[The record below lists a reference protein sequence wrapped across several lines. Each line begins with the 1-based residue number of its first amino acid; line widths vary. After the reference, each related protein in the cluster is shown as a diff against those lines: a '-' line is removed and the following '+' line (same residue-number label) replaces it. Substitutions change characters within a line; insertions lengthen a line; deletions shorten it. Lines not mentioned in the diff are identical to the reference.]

1 MKQMSINRYVIL
13 DFEMFAVFKTGGKQY
28 KVKSGDILSVEKLV
42 ADLGDKVR
50 FNEVLALGGDKPSIG
65 TPLINGACIEAEIL
79 NQTKGKKVIHF
90 VKRRRKHSSQRKKGH
105 RQDLTI
111 LKVLDI
117 KSDQKINGDS
127 SFEIL
132 GKVSKEQK
140 NITTKAKVVSKEPE
154 KRDIK
159 SKENVSS
166 SSSVKKN
173 QKKSASTNQ
182 KPKKSVDKKT
192 LENKANKEKL
202 DSKSK

>member
-1 MKQMSINRYVIL
+1 
-13 DFEMFAVFKTGGKQY
+13 MFAVFKTGGKQY

-117 KSDQKINGDS
+117 KSDQKINEEI

-132 GKVSKEQK
+132 GKVSKEPK
-140 NITTKAKVVSKEPE
+140 KITTKSKVATKEPE
-154 KRDIK
+154 KNNIK
-159 SKENVSS
+159 SNENVSS
-166 SSSVKKN
+166 SSSDKKN
-173 QKKSASTNQ
+173 QKKSASTTP
-182 KPKKSVDKKT
+182 KPKKTVDKKA
-192 LENKANKEKL
+192 LENNVNKEKL
-202 DSKSK
+202 DNKSK

>member
-1 MKQMSINRYVIL
+1 
-13 DFEMFAVFKTGGKQY
+13 MFAVFKTGGKQY

-79 NQTKGKKVIHF
+79 NQTKGNKVIHF

-117 KSDQKINGDS
+117 KSDQKINEEI

-132 GKVSKEQK
+132 GKVSKEPK
-140 NITTKAKVVSKEPE
+140 KITTKSKVATKDIE
-154 KRDIK
+154 KSNIK
-159 SKENVSS
+159 SNENVSS
-166 SSSVKKN
+166 SSSIKKN
-173 QKKSASTNQ
+173 QKKSTSTTP
-182 KPKKSVDKKT
+182 KPKKTVDKKA
-192 LENKANKEKL
+192 LENNVNKEKL
-202 DSKSK
+202 DNKSK

>member
-1 MKQMSINRYVIL
+1 
-13 DFEMFAVFKTGGKQY
+13 MFAVFKTGGKQY

-79 NQTKGKKVIHF
+79 NQTKGNKVIHF

-140 NITTKAKVVSKEPE
+140 KITTKAKVVSKEPE

-182 KPKKSVDKKT
+182 KPKKPVDKKT
-192 LENKANKEKL
+192 LENNANKEKL

>member
-1 MKQMSINRYVIL
+1 
-13 DFEMFAVFKTGGKQY
+13 MFAVFKTGGKQY

-79 NQTKGKKVIHF
+79 NQTKGNKVIHF

-140 NITTKAKVVSKEPE
+140 KITTKAKVVSKEPE

-173 QKKSASTNQ
+173 QTKSASTNQ
-182 KPKKSVDKKT
+182 KPKKPVDKKT

-202 DSKSK
+202 DNKSK

>member
-1 MKQMSINRYVIL
+1 
-13 DFEMFAVFKTGGKQY
+13 MFAVFKTGGKQY

-117 KSDQKINGDS
+117 KSDQKINGEI

-132 GKVSKEQK
+132 GKVSKEPK
-140 NITTKAKVVSKEPE
+140 KITTKQKVATKEPE
-154 KRDIK
+154 KSKIK
-159 SKENVSS
+159 SNENVSS

-173 QKKSASTNQ
+173 QKKSASTTS
-182 KPKKSVDKKT
+182 KPIKLVDKKAFK
-192 LENKANKEKL
+192 NNANKEKL
-202 DSKSK
+202 DNKSK

>member
-1 MKQMSINRYVIL
+1 
-13 DFEMFAVFKTGGKQY
+13 MFAVFKTGGKQY

-117 KSDQKINGDS
+117 KSDQKINEEI

-132 GKVSKEQK
+132 GKVSKEPK
-140 NITTKAKVVSKEPE
+140 KITTKSKVATKEPE
-154 KRDIK
+154 KSNIK
-159 SKENVSS
+159 SNENVSS
-166 SSSVKKN
+166 SSSDKKN
-173 QKKSASTNQ
+173 QKKSASTTP
-182 KPKKSVDKKT
+182 KPKKPVDKKA
-192 LENKANKEKL
+192 LENNENKEKL
-202 DSKSK
+202 DNKSK

>member
-1 MKQMSINRYVIL
+1 
-13 DFEMFAVFKTGGKQY
+13 MFAVFKTGGKQY

-117 KSDQKINGDS
+117 KSDQKINEEI

-132 GKVSKEQK
+132 GKVSKEPK
-140 NITTKAKVVSKEPE
+140 KITTKSKVATKDIE
-154 KRDIK
+154 KSNIK
-159 SKENVSS
+159 SNENVSS
-166 SSSVKKN
+166 SSSIKKN
-173 QKKSASTNQ
+173 QKKSTSTTP
-182 KPKKSVDKKT
+182 KPKKTVDKKA
-192 LENKANKEKL
+192 LENNVNKEKL
-202 DSKSK
+202 DNKSK

>member
-1 MKQMSINRYVIL
+1 
-13 DFEMFAVFKTGGKQY
+13 MFAVFKTGGKQY

-42 ADLGDKVR
+42 ANLGDKVR

-117 KSDQKINGDS
+117 KSDQKINEEI

-132 GKVSKEQK
+132 GKVSKEPK
-140 NITTKAKVVSKEPE
+140 KITTKSKVATKDIE
-154 KRDIK
+154 KSNIK
-159 SKENVSS
+159 SNENVSS
-166 SSSVKKN
+166 
-173 QKKSASTNQ
+173 
-182 KPKKSVDKKT
+182 
-192 LENKANKEKL
+192 
-202 DSKSK
+202 

>member
-1 MKQMSINRYVIL
+1 
-13 DFEMFAVFKTGGKQY
+13 MFAVFKTGGKQY

-50 FNEVLALGGDKPSIG
+50 FNEVLALGGNKPSIG

-140 NITTKAKVVSKEPE
+140 KITAKAKVVSKEPE
-154 KRDIK
+154 QRDIK
-159 SKENVSS
+159 SEENVSS
-166 SSSVKKN
+166 SSSVKKI

-182 KPKKSVDKKT
+182 KPKKPADKKT

>member
-1 MKQMSINRYVIL
+1 
-13 DFEMFAVFKTGGKQY
+13 MFAVFKTGGKQY

-79 NQTKGKKVIHF
+79 NQTKGNKVIHF

-117 KSDQKINGDS
+117 KSDQKINGEI

-132 GKVSKEQK
+132 GKVSKKQEK
-140 NITTKAKVVSKEPE
+140 ITSKPKVVLKEPE
-154 KRDIK
+154 KSPIK

-173 QKKSASTNQ
+173 QIKSASTNQ
-182 KPKKSVDKKT
+182 KPKISVDKKT
-192 LENKANKEKL
+192 LENNANKEKL
-202 DSKSK
+202 DNKSK

>member
-1 MKQMSINRYVIL
+1 
-13 DFEMFAVFKTGGKQY
+13 MFAVFKTGGKQY
-28 KVKSGDILSVEKLV
+28 KVKSGDILSVEKLI

-65 TPLINGACIEAEIL
+65 TPLINGACIEAEII

-111 LKVLDI
+111 LKVLNI
-117 KSDQKINGDS
+117 KSDQKINGEI

-132 GKVSKEQK
+132 GKVSKEPK
-140 NITTKAKVVSKEPE
+140 KITTKSKVGTKEPE
-154 KRDIK
+154 KINSK

-166 SSSVKKN
+166 SSSVKKT
-173 QKKSASTNQ
+173 QKKSASTTP
-182 KPKKSVDKKT
+182 KPKKTVDKKA
-192 LENKANKEKL
+192 LENNVNKEKL
-202 DSKSK
+202 DNKSK

>member
-1 MKQMSINRYVIL
+1 
-13 DFEMFAVFKTGGKQY
+13 MFAVFKTGGKQY

-79 NQTKGKKVIHF
+79 NQTKGNKVIHF

-117 KSDQKINGDS
+117 KSDQKINEEI
-127 SFEIL
+127 SFEVI
-132 GKVSKEQK
+132 GKVSKEPK
-140 NITTKAKVVSKEPE
+140 KITTKSKVDTKEPE
-154 KRDIK
+154 KINSK

-166 SSSVKKN
+166 SSSVKKT
-173 QKKSASTNQ
+173 QKKSASATP
-182 KPKKSVDKKT
+182 KPKKTVDKKA
-192 LENKANKEKL
+192 LENNVNKEKL
-202 DSKSK
+202 DNKSK

>member
-1 MKQMSINRYVIL
+1 
-13 DFEMFAVFKTGGKQY
+13 MFAVFKTGGKQY

-79 NQTKGKKVIHF
+79 NQTKGNKVIHF

-117 KSDQKINGDS
+117 KSDQKINGEI

-132 GKVSKEQK
+132 GKVSKEPK
-140 NITTKAKVVSKEPE
+140 KITT
-154 KRDIK
+154 K

-166 SSSVKKN
+166 SSSVKKT
-173 QKKSASTNQ
+173 QKKSASTTS
-182 KPKKSVDKKT
+182 KPIKPVDKKA
-192 LENKANKEKL
+192 LKNNANDEKL
-202 DSKSK
+202 DNKSK

>member
-1 MKQMSINRYVIL
+1 
-13 DFEMFAVFKTGGKQY
+13 MFAVFKTGGKQY

-117 KSDQKINGDS
+117 KSDQKINEEI

-132 GKVSKEQK
+132 GKVSKEPK
-140 NITTKAKVVSKEPE
+140 KITTKSKVATKDPKKSN
-154 KRDIK
+154 IK
-159 SKENVSS
+159 SNENVSS

-173 QKKSASTNQ
+173 QKKSASTTP
-182 KPKKSVDKKT
+182 KPKKTVDKKA
-192 LENKANKEKL
+192 LENNVNKEKL
-202 DSKSK
+202 DNKSKK

>member
-1 MKQMSINRYVIL
+1 
-13 DFEMFAVFKTGGKQY
+13 MFAVFKTGGKQY
-28 KVKSGDILSVEKLV
+28 KVKSGDILSVEKLI

-132 GKVSKEQK
+132 GKVSKEPK
-140 NITTKAKVVSKEPE
+140 KITTKSKVTTKDLE
-154 KRDIK
+154 KSNIK
-159 SKENVSS
+159 SNENVSS
-166 SSSVKKN
+166 SNSVKKN
-173 QKKSASTNQ
+173 QKKSASTTP
-182 KPKKSVDKKT
+182 KPKKTVDKKA
-192 LENKANKEKL
+192 LENNVNKEKL
-202 DSKSK
+202 DNKSK

>member
-1 MKQMSINRYVIL
+1 
-13 DFEMFAVFKTGGKQY
+13 MFAVFKTGGKQY

-79 NQTKGKKVIHF
+79 NQTKGNKVIHF

-132 GKVSKEQK
+132 GKVSNKQK
-140 NITTKAKVVSKEPE
+140 KITTKAKVVSKEPE

-173 QKKSASTNQ
+173 QTKSASTNQ
-182 KPKKSVDKKT
+182 KPKKPVDKKT

-202 DSKSK
+202 DNKSK

>member
-1 MKQMSINRYVIL
+1 
-13 DFEMFAVFKTGGKQY
+13 MFAVFKTGGKQY

-79 NQTKGKKVIHF
+79 NQTKGNKVIHF

-132 GKVSKEQK
+132 GKVSKEQTK
-140 NITTKAKVVSKEPE
+140 ITAKAKVVSKEPE

-173 QKKSASTNQ
+173 QTKSASTNQ
-182 KPKKSVDKKT
+182 KPKKPVDKKT

>member
-1 MKQMSINRYVIL
+1 
-13 DFEMFAVFKTGGKQY
+13 MFAVFKTGGKQY

-117 KSDQKINGDS
+117 KSDQKINEEI

-132 GKVSKEQK
+132 GKVSKEPK
-140 NITTKAKVVSKEPE
+140 KITTKSKVATKDPKKSN
-154 KRDIK
+154 IK
-159 SKENVSS
+159 SNENVST

-173 QKKSASTNQ
+173 QKKSASTTP
-182 KPKKSVDKKT
+182 KPKKTVDKKA
-192 LENKANKEKL
+192 LENNVNKEKL
-202 DSKSK
+202 DNKSK

>member
-1 MKQMSINRYVIL
+1 
-13 DFEMFAVFKTGGKQY
+13 MFAVFKTGGKQY

-79 NQTKGKKVIHF
+79 NQTKGSKVIHF

-117 KSDQKINGDS
+117 KSDQKINEEI

-132 GKVSKEQK
+132 GKVSKEPK
-140 NITTKAKVVSKEPE
+140 KITTKSKVATKDPE
-154 KRDIK
+154 KSNIK
-159 SKENVSS
+159 SNENVSS

-173 QKKSASTNQ
+173 QKKSASTTP
-182 KPKKSVDKKT
+182 KPKKTVDKKA
-192 LENKANKEKL
+192 LENNVNKEKL
-202 DSKSK
+202 DNKSK

>member
-1 MKQMSINRYVIL
+1 
-13 DFEMFAVFKTGGKQY
+13 MFAVFKTGGKQY
-28 KVKSGDILSVEKLV
+28 KVKSGDILSVEKLA
-42 ADLGDKVR
+42 ADLGDMVR

-79 NQTKGKKVIHF
+79 NQTKGNKVIHF

-117 KSDQKINGDS
+117 KSDQKINGEI

-140 NITTKAKVVSKEPE
+140 KVTTKSKVVIKEPE
-154 KRDIK
+154 KNNTK

-166 SSSVKKN
+166 SSSVKKT
-173 QKKSASTNQ
+173 QKKSASTTS
-182 KPKKSVDKKT
+182 KPLKPLGKKV
-192 LENKANKEKL
+192 LENNANNEKF
-202 DSKSK
+202 DNKSK

>member
-1 MKQMSINRYVIL
+1 
-13 DFEMFAVFKTGGKQY
+13 MFAVFKTGGKQY
-28 KVKSGDILSVEKLV
+28 KVKSGDILPVEKLV

-79 NQTKGKKVIHF
+79 NQTKGNKVIHF

-117 KSDQKINGDS
+117 KSDQKINEEI

-132 GKVSKEQK
+132 GKVSKEPK
-140 NITTKAKVVSKEPE
+140 KITTKSKVEQ
-154 KRDIK
+154 
-159 SKENVSS
+159 
-166 SSSVKKN
+166 KN
-173 QKKSASTNQ
+173 QKKEILNQ
-182 KPKKSVDKKT
+182 KKMFLLLALSKKIKKNQLLRT
-192 LENKANKEKL
+192 KNQKNP
-202 DSKSK
+202 

>member
-1 MKQMSINRYVIL
+1 
-13 DFEMFAVFKTGGKQY
+13 MFAVFKTGGKQY

-79 NQTKGKKVIHF
+79 NQTKGNKVIHF

-117 KSDQKINGDS
+117 KSDQKINGEI

-132 GKVSKEQK
+132 GKVSKEPK
-140 NITTKAKVVSKEPE
+140 KINIKTK
-154 KRDIK
+154 D
-159 SKENVSS
+159 NVSP
-166 SSSVKKN
+166 SSSVKKT
-173 QKKSASTNQ
+173 QKKSASTIS
-182 KPKKSVDKKT
+182 KPTKPVDKKA
-192 LENKANKEKL
+192 LEKHANNEKL
-202 DSKSK
+202 DNKSK

>member
-1 MKQMSINRYVIL
+1 
-13 DFEMFAVFKTGGKQY
+13 MFAVFKTGGKQY

-140 NITTKAKVVSKEPE
+140 KITTKAKVVSKEPE

-173 QKKSASTNQ
+173 QTKSASTNQ
-182 KPKKSVDKKT
+182 KPKKPVDKKT

-202 DSKSK
+202 DNKSK

>member
-1 MKQMSINRYVIL
+1 
-13 DFEMFAVFKTGGKQY
+13 MFAVFKTGGKQY

-79 NQTKGKKVIHF
+79 NQTKGDKVIHF

-117 KSDQKINGDS
+117 KSDQKINGEI

-132 GKVSKEQK
+132 GKVSKEPK
-140 NITTKAKVVSKEPE
+140 KITTKSKVSTKEPE
-154 KRDIK
+154 KIISK

-166 SSSVKKN
+166 SSSVKKT
-173 QKKSASTNQ
+173 QKKSASTTP
-182 KPKKSVDKKT
+182 KPKKPVDKKA
-192 LENKANKEKL
+192 LENNVNKEKL
-202 DSKSK
+202 DNKSK

>member
-1 MKQMSINRYVIL
+1 
-13 DFEMFAVFKTGGKQY
+13 MFAVFKTGGKQY
-28 KVKSGDILSVEKLV
+28 KVKSGDILSVEKLI

-50 FNEVLALGGDKPSIG
+50 FNEVLALGGDRPSIG

-79 NQTKGKKVIHF
+79 DQTKGNKVIHF

-117 KSDQKINGDS
+117 KSDQKLNGEI

-132 GKVSKEQK
+132 GKVSKEPK
-140 NITTKAKVVSKEPE
+140 KITTKSKVDTKKPE
-154 KRDIK
+154 KINSK

-166 SSSVKKN
+166 SSSVKKS
-173 QKKSASTNQ
+173 QKKSASTTP
-182 KPKKSVDKKT
+182 KPKKPVDKKI
-192 LENKANKEKL
+192 LEINANKEKL
-202 DSKSK
+202 DNKSK

>member
-1 MKQMSINRYVIL
+1 
-13 DFEMFAVFKTGGKQY
+13 MFAVFKTGGKQY

-50 FNEVLALGGDKPSIG
+50 FNEILALGGDKPTIG

-117 KSDQKINGDS
+117 KSDQKINEEI

-132 GKVSKEQK
+132 GKVSKEPK
-140 NITTKAKVVSKEPE
+140 KITTKSKVATKDPE
-154 KRDIK
+154 KSNIK
-159 SKENVSS
+159 SNENISS

-173 QKKSASTNQ
+173 QKKSASTTP
-182 KPKKSVDKKT
+182 KPKNPVDKKA
-192 LENKANKEKL
+192 LENNVNKEKL
-202 DSKSK
+202 DNKS

>member
-1 MKQMSINRYVIL
+1 
-13 DFEMFAVFKTGGKQY
+13 MFAVFKTGGKQY

-79 NQTKGKKVIHF
+79 NQTKGNKVIHF
-90 VKRRRKHSSQRKKGH
+90 VKRRRKHSSKRKKGH

-117 KSDQKINGDS
+117 KSDQKINGEI

-132 GKVSKEQK
+132 GKVSKEPK
-140 NITTKAKVVSKEPE
+140 KITTKSKVTTKEPE
-154 KRDIK
+154 KITTKSKVTTKEPEKSNIK
-159 SKENVSS
+159 SNENVSS
-166 SSSVKKN
+166 SSSDKKN
-173 QKKSASTNQ
+173 QKKSASTTP
-182 KPKKSVDKKT
+182 KPKKPVDKKA
-192 LENKANKEKL
+192 LENNVNKEKL
-202 DSKSK
+202 DNKSK

>member
-1 MKQMSINRYVIL
+1 
-13 DFEMFAVFKTGGKQY
+13 MFAVFKTGGKQY

-117 KSDQKINGDS
+117 KSDQKINEEI

-132 GKVSKEQK
+132 GKVSKEPK
-140 NITTKAKVVSKEPE
+140 KITTKSKVATKEPE
-154 KRDIK
+154 KSNIK
-159 SKENVSS
+159 SNENVSS
-166 SSSVKKN
+166 SSSDKKN
-173 QKKSASTNQ
+173 QKKSASTTP
-182 KPKKSVDKKT
+182 KPKKPVDKKA
-192 LENKANKEKL
+192 LENNVNKEKL
-202 DSKSK
+202 DNKSK

>member
-1 MKQMSINRYVIL
+1 
-13 DFEMFAVFKTGGKQY
+13 MFAVFKTGGKQY

-79 NQTKGKKVIHF
+79 NQTKGDKVIHF

-117 KSDQKINGDS
+117 KSDQKINGEI

-132 GKVSKEQK
+132 GKVSKEPK
-140 NITTKAKVVSKEPE
+140 KITSKAKVATKEPE
-154 KRDIK
+154 KSKIK
-159 SKENVSS
+159 SNENVSS

-173 QKKSASTNQ
+173 QKKSASTTPKSK
-182 KPKKSVDKKT
+182 KPVDNKA
-192 LENKANKEKL
+192 LENNANKEKL
-202 DSKSK
+202 DNKSK